1 MIYPWTHTQWHR
13 LIQTAADDR
22 LPHAIIFSGHDGLGK
37 LKIAN
42 AFAHFLLCNSP
53 VNNLACNQCRPCLQ
67 FNAGTHPDF
76 NTIEPEETGK
86 QIKVDQIRAL
96 INGFS
101 LARHYNSHRIAIIS
115 PADAM
120 NLSSSNSLLKSLE
133 EPPEQTLIILITARI
148 SSLPATIKSRCQHV
162 RFTPPGHDMALT
174 WLNNQQIDGAINIDS
189 LLSAANGA
197 PLKALNYADSGLL
210 ALRESLFT
218 TFCAIG
224 SGKQSPLSIA
234 TQQLKQG
241 IAPPIQWLYSWI
253 SDLIKMKI
261 QRVRSITNHDKF
273 DQLQILV
280 KQVELAGLFRY
291 LDQLLDVLRLQRA
304 PLNSQMVMDEL
315 MLEWQKISSV
325 QIR

>member
-1 MIYPWTHTQWHR
+1 MIYPWTHSHWHR

-22 LPHAIIFSGHDGLGK
+22 LPHAMIFSGHDGLGK

-42 AFAHFLLCNSP
+42 AFAHFLLCDSP
-53 VNNLACNQCRPCLQ
+53 VNNLACNQCRSCVQ
-67 FNAGTHPDF
+67 FNARTHPDF

-101 LARHYNSHRIAIIS
+101 LARHHNSHRIAIIS

-120 NLSSSNSLLKSLE
+120 NLSAANSLLKSLE

-148 SSLPATIKSRCQHV
+148 SNLPATIKSRCQHV
-162 RFTPPGHDMALT
+162 HFATPSHDMALT
-174 WLNNQQIDGAINIDS
+174 WLNNQQLDDATNVNA

-197 PLKALNYADSGLL
+197 PLKALNYANSELL
-210 ALRESLFT
+210 ALRETLFT
-218 TFCAIG
+218 TFCAIA
-224 SGKQSPLSIA
+224 SGTQSPLSIEN
-234 TQQLKQG
+234 QQLKQG
-241 IAPPIQWLYSWI
+241 KAAPIQWLYSWV

-261 QRVRSITNHDKF
+261 QRVRSITNDDKLE
-273 DQLQILV
+273 QLQILV
-280 KQVELAGLFRY
+280 KKVELEGLFRY
-291 LDQLLDVLRLQRA
+291 LDQLIDALRLQRA

-325 QIR
+325 STH